1 MIKLSFFALLMFS
14 TCLGAQTPEPSMAST
29 IKSME
34 EMHRLVSSNSDTRT
48 YLWCA
53 VVSSKLG
60 MNDVYSLFIQKTQ
73 RKAKDDLGMIMALPY
88 MMGFVDSEI
97 MNMDKKNVGE
107 VLGALYSTTCMKQL
121 LPQKSK

>member
-1 MIKLSFFALLMFS
+1 MIKLLFFALLVFS
-14 TCLGAQTPEPSMAST
+14 TCLGAQTPEPSLAST

-34 EMHRLVSSNSDTRT
+34 EMHRLVSPNSETRT

-60 MNDVYSLFIQKTQ
+60 MNDVYSSFMQKAQ
-73 RKAKDDLGMIMALPY
+73 REAKDDLGMIMALPY

-97 MNMDKKNVGE
+97 LNMDKKNVGK

>member
-1 MIKLSFFALLMFS
+1 MIKLLFLALLVFS
-14 TCLGAQTPEPSMAST
+14 TCLVAETPDPSMAST
-29 IKSME
+29 VKSME
-34 EMHRLVSSNSDTRT
+34 EMHRLVSSNSETRT

-60 MNDVYSLFIQKTQ
+60 MDDVYSLFIQKAQ
-73 RKAKDDLGMIMALPY
+73 RKAKDDLGFIMALPY

-97 MNMDKKNVGE
+97 MNMDKKNVGT
-107 VLGALYSTTCMKQL
+107 VLGSLYSTTCMKQL